1 MFSGQGTGLSAGLLG
16 SGIGSKTSFFSRA
29 LADQAERARVT
40 GPAGSVPEARSSA
53 AVMSARCCAG
63 QVSEA
68 GCRAGYQN
76 RGHRREPSSS
86 SGNPVGGKGRGE
98 AREATPA
105 TSVFGLRDS
114 GLAGR
119 AGLEL
124 RIPSVPRT
132 CHLRSKPRVVALSSV
147 ALLPLHCLWDK
158 SRKNVGLDK
167 ISVSVLRA
175 QLVSPSRAAAFGI
188 SRSRTWGSVFT
199 RTSGY
204 PICKLPDTSL
214 GTGKA
219 QPCFMGLP
227 TGPYPTLTGHE
238 PSLPSLQLI
247 LLEPVL

>member
-1 MFSGQGTGLSAGLLG
+1 M
-16 SGIGSKTSFFSRA
+16 
-29 LADQAERARVT
+29 
-40 GPAGSVPEARSSA
+40 
-53 AVMSARCCAG
+53 
-63 QVSEA
+63 
-68 GCRAGYQN
+68 
-76 RGHRREPSSS
+76 
-86 SGNPVGGKGRGE
+86 
-98 AREATPA
+98 
-105 TSVFGLRDS
+105 FGLRDS

-132 CHLRSKPRVVALSSV
+132 CHLRSNPRVVALSSA

-167 ISVSVLRA
+167 ISVSILRA
-175 QLVSPSRAAAFGI
+175 QLVSPGRAAAFGI

-204 PICKLPDTSL
+204 PICKLLDTSL
-214 GTGKA
+214 GTGKT

-227 TGPYPTLTGHE
+227 TGPYPTL

-247 LLEPVL
+247 LLEPVLQSCQLNSRYPSHRRLLTGENY